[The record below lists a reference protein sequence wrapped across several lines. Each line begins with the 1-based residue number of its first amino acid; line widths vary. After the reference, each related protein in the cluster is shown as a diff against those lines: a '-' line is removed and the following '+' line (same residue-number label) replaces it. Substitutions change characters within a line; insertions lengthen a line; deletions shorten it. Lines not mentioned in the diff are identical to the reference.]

1 MGYHI
6 WEDWK
11 PIEDTQTAQME
22 QVEMSLLFGADVAEI
37 LTVPSQAWTF
47 K

>member
-11 PIEDTQTAQME
+11 PIEDTQTA
-22 QVEMSLLFGADVAEI
+22 LLLGADVAEI
-37 LTVPSQAWTF
+37 LTVPSQARTF